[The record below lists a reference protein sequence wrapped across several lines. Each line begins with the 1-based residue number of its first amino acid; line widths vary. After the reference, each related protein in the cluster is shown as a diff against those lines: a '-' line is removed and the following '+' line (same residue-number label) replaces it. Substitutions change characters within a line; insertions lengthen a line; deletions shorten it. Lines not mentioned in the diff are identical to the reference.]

1 MVGFLEFS
9 VFYALFYELI
19 HLWDVVQRTE
29 CPKQGKKD
37 SDVFVS
43 AVTVFICLP
52 ITLLMHFKFVFVI
65 LLLVS

>member
-1 MVGFLEFS
+1 MVGFSDCS
-9 VFYALFYELI
+9 VFCALFYELI
-19 HLWDVVQRTE
+19 RLWDVVQRTVSQTE
-29 CPKQGKKD
+29 KKRIQLF
-37 SDVFVS
+37 FVS